1 MEEVCV
7 ISSFAVPSEAPLLS
21 EYGGSEWISALQ
33 AYGLTER
40 GYNVTLIAAEGST
53 AGKSE
58 VFEVIP
64 PTWGKRAEVEAFKEY
79 KEELSG
85 FDAIIDNS
93 HYHYALRKE
102 RKAKTIAVH
111 HDWNP
116 LDLND
121 IVANEFVCPSHAHAE
136 HVSLMAS
143 RPVET
148 VHHGIPLD
156 EYPYTEEK
164 KDYLLFLGRMSPYKG
179 ADRAIEI
186 AEAAGEDLIVAG
198 MDENV
203 ESRDYV
209 FKVMRKAKEYGFSYL
224 GKVSLE
230 KKLKLLADAKAV
242 LLPYR
247 KEYMGVY
254 ELIFVEAMATGTPV
268 ITTRL
273 GSAEEEIIKDG
284 ETGFLVEKD
293 FQSAISQLDEINN
306 EQCRERAKT
315 FKLEKMIDNIE
326 AVID

>member
-1 MEEVCV
+1 MEKICV
-7 ISSFAVPSEAPLLS
+7 ISSFAVPSKAPLLS
-21 EYGGSEWISALQ
+21 GYGGSEWISGLYS
-33 AYGLTER
+33 YGLAER
-40 GYNVTLIAAEGST
+40 GHDVTLIAAEGST

-79 KEELSG
+79 KERLNG
-85 FDAIIDNS
+85 FDVIIDNS

-121 IVANEFVCPSHAHAE
+121 IVADEFVCPSHAHAE

-148 VHHGIPLD
+148 VHHGIPI
-156 EYPYTEEK
+156 EKYPFKEEK

-179 ADRAIEI
+179 ADRAIKI
-186 AEAAGEDLIVAG
+186 AKKAGEDLIVAG

-209 FKVMRKAKEYGFSYL
+209 FKVMRKAKEHRFPYL
-224 GKVSLE
+224 GTISLE
-230 KKLKLLADAKAV
+230 KKLQLLAEAKAV

-247 KEYMGVY
+247 KEYKGVF
-254 ELIFVEAMATGTPV
+254 ELVLLKRWQRG
-268 ITTRL
+268 R
-273 GSAEEEIIKDG
+273 
-284 ETGFLVEKD
+284 
-293 FQSAISQLDEINN
+293 Q
-306 EQCRERAKT
+306 
-315 FKLEKMIDNIE
+315 
-326 AVID
+326 